1 MSPIGKAM
9 LSTVLVVIAIA
20 IYVAVLNTQTG
31 TGGALAGTSYTLAV
45 TVLRIVPAIAGLGA
59 IVLIWRSAMSGH

>member
-9 LSTVLVVIAIA
+9 LSTVLIVIAVA
-20 IYVAVLNTQTG
+20 IYVGVLNSITLGTEYALTQ
-31 TGGALAGTSYTLAV
+31 

-59 IVLIWRSAMSGH
+59 IVMIWKSAMSGT

>member
-9 LSTVLVVIAIA
+9 LSTVLIVIAVA
-20 IYVAVLNTQTG
+20 IYVGVLGSVTLTNFE
-31 TGGALAGTSYTLAV
+31 LAQ

-59 IVLIWRSAMSGH
+59 IVMIWKSAMSGS

>member
-9 LSTVLVVIAIA
+9 LSTVLIVIAVA
-20 IYVAVLNTQTG
+20 IYVGVLNSITLGANYALTQ
-31 TGGALAGTSYTLAV
+31 

-59 IVLIWRSAMSGH
+59 IVLIWRSAMKGS